1 MKLLL
6 AEDDIDFG
14 NILSQY
20 LSMSGFEVTLARN
33 GREAW
38 DIFHDAPPDI
48 CVLDIMMP
56 EMDGFTLAEKMRA
69 KEPGIPFIFL
79 TAKSLREDMIKG
91 LKLGADDY
99 ITKPFDPEMLLLR
112 INNILRR
119 IYTVVQDEY
128 HISHSTL
135 KYNALELITPSGKE
149 KLTLREAQLL
159 RHLIMNRNKT
169 LTREQ
174 ILTEIWGEDD
184 YFLGRSMDVFI
195 SRLRKYLSPDRGISL
210 RTLRGMGFILEETRQ
225 ESKPVLPLRLRL
237 VVPRLAD
244 WNLSHVVTT
253 RCPPPRGSEN
263 LSGSHD
269 SLSSASR
276 MRNSVRLTS

>member
-6 AEDDIDFG
+6 AEDDTDFG

-20 LSMSGFEVTLARN
+20 LSMSGFEVMLARN

-38 DIFHDAPPDI
+38 ERFHDSRPDI

-56 EMDGFTLAEKMRA
+56 EMDGFTLAGKLRA
-69 KEPGIPFIFL
+69 EEPGIPFIFL

-128 HISHSTL
+128 HISNTTL
-135 KYNALELITPSGKE
+135 KYNSLELITPSGKE

-159 RHLIMNRNKT
+159 RHLMMNRNKA

-210 RTLRGMGFILEETRQ
+210 RTLRGLGFILEETRQ
-225 ESKPVLPLRLRL
+225 
-237 VVPRLAD
+237 
-244 WNLSHVVTT
+244 
-253 RCPPPRGSEN
+253 
-263 LSGSHD
+263 
-269 SLSSASR
+269 
-276 MRNSVRLTS
+276 

>member
-38 DIFHDAPPDI
+38 DKFYSAPPDI

-56 EMDGFTLAEKMRA
+56 EMDGFTLAEKLRA
-69 KEPGIPFIFL
+69 HDPGIPFIFL
-79 TAKSLREDMIKG
+79 TAKSLREDMIRG

-119 IYTVVQDEY
+119 VYSVAEDEY
-128 HISHSTL
+128 TLSGTTL
-135 KYNALELITPSGKE
+135 KYNALELITPAGKE

-159 RHLIMNRNKT
+159 RHLMMNRNKS

-195 SRLRKYLSPDRGISL
+195 SRLRKYLSSDPGLSL
-210 RTLRGMGFILEETRQ
+210 RTLRGVGFVLQETKQ
-225 ESKPVLPLRLRL
+225 
-237 VVPRLAD
+237 
-244 WNLSHVVTT
+244 
-253 RCPPPRGSEN
+253 
-263 LSGSHD
+263 
-269 SLSSASR
+269 
-276 MRNSVRLTS
+276 

>member
-20 LSMSGFEVTLARN
+20 LSMSGFEVTLSRN

-38 DIFHDAPPDI
+38 DRFHDSKPDI

-56 EMDGFTLAEKMRA
+56 EMDGFTLAEKLRA
-69 KEPGIPFIFL
+69 KDPGIPFIFL
-79 TAKSLREDMIKG
+79 TAKSLREDMIRG

-119 IYTVVQDEY
+119 IYTVAEDEY
-128 HISHSTL
+128 RISDTTL
-135 KYNALELITPSGKE
+135 RYNALELITPAGKE
-149 KLTLREAQLL
+149 KLTLREAQLM
-159 RHLIMNRNKT
+159 RHLMMNRNKA

-195 SRLRKYLSPDRGISL
+195 SRLRKYIAPDHGLSL
-210 RTLRGMGFILEETRQ
+210 RTLRGMGFILEELRQ
-225 ESKPVLPLRLRL
+225 
-237 VVPRLAD
+237 
-244 WNLSHVVTT
+244 
-253 RCPPPRGSEN
+253 
-263 LSGSHD
+263 
-269 SLSSASR
+269 
-276 MRNSVRLTS
+276 